1 MVTPGEP
8 HRRLVVAG
16 VMASMFLAAMESTVV
31 ATAMPTVIA
40 SLGGIRIYSWTF
52 SGFLLASTVTMPL
65 WGRLA
70 DQYGR
75 RRVYLVGLS
84 LFLVGSALDCVLAQ
98 RLARKL
104 SAKCKEAYVPTKEM
118 MVENRF
124 PFSPDEP
131 MPTLYRPVGCSAC
144 SKTGY
149 KGRLALHE
157 VMAVS
162 EDIERLAV
170 EHASA
175 LAIGNVAREQGMV
188 PLRDDG
194 LAKVKAGH
202 TSIEEILRVVV

>member
-1 MVTPGEP
+1 
-8 HRRLVVAG
+8 
-16 VMASMFLAAMESTVV
+16 
-31 ATAMPTVIA
+31 
-40 SLGGIRIYSWTF
+40 
-52 SGFLLASTVTMPL
+52 
-65 WGRLA
+65 
-70 DQYGR
+70 
-75 RRVYLVGLS
+75 
-84 LFLVGSALDCVLAQ
+84 VLAQ

-104 SAKCKEAYVPTKEM
+104 CAKCKEPYVPTKEM

-124 PFSPDEP
+124 PHSPDEP
-131 MPTLYRPVGCSAC
+131 LPTLYRPVGCSAC

-188 PLRDDG
+188 TLRDDG
-194 LAKVKAGH
+194 LAKVRAGH